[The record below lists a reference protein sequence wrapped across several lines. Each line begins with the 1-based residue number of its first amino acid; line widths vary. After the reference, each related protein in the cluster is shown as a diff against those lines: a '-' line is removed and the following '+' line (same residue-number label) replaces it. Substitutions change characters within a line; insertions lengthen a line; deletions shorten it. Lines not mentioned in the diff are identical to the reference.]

1 MQPIEQRVLNAQT
14 LWDQGREAESAGDYQ
29 SAYSLYTQAHDQVI
43 DCASFHQ
50 YAHERL
56 RVVNWKLGHYG
67 ELITD
72 WLLHAF
78 APLGV
83 FALVSYFAKS
93 GTFGSDICKQN
104 A

>member
-1 MQPIEQRVLNAQT
+1 MQTIEQRIAQAKVLWN
-14 LWDQGREAESAGDYQ
+14 QGSDAETAGDYPL
-29 SAYSLYTQAHDQVI
+29 AYALYTQAHDQVI

-50 YAHERL
+50 HAHERL

-93 GTFGSDICKQN
+93 GTFGADLCKQST
-104 A
+104 